1 MQAGYNHKDSKQTV
15 KNNFIIQKGK
25 YQKNR
30 KKGWMNFAKRI
41 KPMKH
46 DN

>member
-25 YQKNR
+25 YQKIERNVE
-30 KKGWMNFAKRI
+30 
-41 KPMKH
+41 
-46 DN
+46 